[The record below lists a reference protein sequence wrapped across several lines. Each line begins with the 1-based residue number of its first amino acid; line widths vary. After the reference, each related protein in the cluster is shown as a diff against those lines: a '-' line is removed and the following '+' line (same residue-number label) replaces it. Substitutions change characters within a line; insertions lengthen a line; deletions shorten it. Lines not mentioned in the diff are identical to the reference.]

1 MDQVEEDTGPVQP
14 KNMWVTKWSSFLIFW
29 NYFFS
34 VKNMKGQRY
43 DLTKWTYTQLRDF
56 INTSTDIDM
65 IQACRDEFARRL
77 TAYHNWRSKVH
88 FDQNL

>member
-1 MDQVEEDTGPVQP
+1 
-14 KNMWVTKWSSFLIFW
+14 
-29 NYFFS
+29 
-34 VKNMKGQRY
+34 MKGQRY

-88 FDQNL
+88 

>member
-1 MDQVEEDTGPVQP
+1 
-14 KNMWVTKWSSFLIFW
+14 
-29 NYFFS
+29 
-34 VKNMKGQRY
+34 MKGQRY

-77 TAYHNWRSKVH
+77 SAYHNWRAKVCFYH
-88 FDQNL
+88 YSQLSFILDKSIRGMIPTLNHDCRVTQKII

>member
-1 MDQVEEDTGPVQP
+1 
-14 KNMWVTKWSSFLIFW
+14 
-29 NYFFS
+29 
-34 VKNMKGQRY
+34 MKGQRY

-77 TAYHNWRSKVH
+77 TAYHNWRSKVSISEKLSL
-88 FDQNL
+88 FTVLDWSLGGNLIDLKSKLSAKRN

>member
-1 MDQVEEDTGPVQP
+1 
-14 KNMWVTKWSSFLIFW
+14 
-29 NYFFS
+29 
-34 VKNMKGQRY
+34 MKGQRY

-77 TAYHNWRSKVH
+77 TAYHNWRSKVSISEKLSL
-88 FDQNL
+88 FTVLDWNLGGNLID